1 MMFSFA
7 VDYYLFVSVA
17 AFGVIQAAASAGG
30 LHGLVLLRSVLATRV
45 VGLGLAVAA
54 AVWFFAVEDRNIN
67 DYEGGLDANVQ
78 ALLFFLGAS
87 TAYAAT
93 LALSSLV
100 NGRARDVD
108 LRPGEGLGAL
118 RRTTFARALAHSL
131 EYWRR
136 EWRTQIRPYL
146 FG

>member
-1 MMFSFA
+1 MFSFA
-7 VDYYLFVSVA
+7 VDYYLFISVA
-17 AFGVIQAAASAGG
+17 AFGVIQVASSAGG
-30 LHGLVLLRSVLATRV
+30 LRGLVLLRSVLATRAL
-45 VGLGLAVAA
+45 GLGLAIGA

-67 DYEGGLDANVQ
+67 DYEGGLDSNIQ
-78 ALLFFLGAS
+78 GLMFFLGAS

-93 LALSSLV
+93 LALSSVV
-100 NGRARDVD
+100 NRRAEADESK
-108 LRPGEGLGAL
+108 PGDGLGAL

-136 EWRTQIRPYL
+136 EWRTQILPYL

>member
-1 MMFSFA
+1 MFSFA

-17 AFGVIQAAASAGG
+17 ALGVIQVAASAGR
-30 LHGLVLLRSVLATRV
+30 LHGLVLLRSRLATRA
-45 VGLGLAVAA
+45 VGLGLAAAA

-87 TAYAAT
+87 TAYAVT

-100 NGRARDVD
+100 NGRARAVD
-108 LRPGEGLGAL
+108 FRPGEGLGAL

-131 EYWRR
+131 GYWRR

>member
-1 MMFSFA
+1 MFSFA
-7 VDYYLFVSVA
+7 VDYYLFVSIS
-17 AFGVIQAAASAGG
+17 AFGLIQLAASSGR
-30 LHGLVLLRSVLATRV
+30 LHGLVLLRSRLATWA
-45 VGLGLAVAA
+45 VGLGLAAAA

-67 DYEGGLDANVQ
+67 DYEGGLDANIQ

-93 LALSSLV
+93 LAVSSV
-100 NGRARDVD
+100 NRRAEAVE

-118 RRTTFARALAHSL
+118 RRTTFARALAQSL
-131 EYWRR
+131 AYWRR

>member
-1 MMFSFA
+1 MFSFV
-7 VDYYLFVSVA
+7 VDYYLFVSVS
-17 AFGVIQAAASAGG
+17 AFGVIQVAASAGR
-30 LHGLVLLRSVLATRV
+30 LHGLVLLRSVLATRA

-67 DYEGGLDANVQ
+67 DYEGGLDSNIQ

-93 LALSSLV
+93 LALSSVV
-100 NGRARDVD
+100 NRRADAVD
-108 LRPGEGLGAL
+108 SEPGEGLGAL